1 MEQGIIVKGTGG
13 FYDVLTDQGEVV
25 TCRLRGRLRL
35 EDERVLVGD
44 RVLISCSEGKGLVEE
59 VLPRST
65 ALIRPPIA
73 NVEQVMV
80 VTAAAQPDPIPLL
93 FDRILV
99 HVEKAG
105 LQAFVVINKID
116 LAPDVAQELKKYY
129 DSAGYNILLASAA
142 SRQGLNEIKDCLADR
157 ITTLAGPSGVGKS
170 SLINALEPGFSLETG
185 DVSEKLG
192 RGRHTTRTVS
202 LLPLPWGGL
211 IADTPGFS
219 RLEMIGIEIEE
230 LQHMFPEFEPFY
242 GQCQFRGCLHRH
254 EPNCRVKEAVED
266 GTIVR
271 QRYEHYLLFLAEIE
285 ENKPY

>member
-13 FYDVLTDQGEVV
+13 FYDVLTDQGKIV

-44 RVLISCSEGKGLVEE
+44 RVKITCSDREGVVEE
-59 VLPRST
+59 VLPRSNT
-65 ALIRPPIA
+65 LIRPPIA
-73 NVEQVMV
+73 NVDQVMV
-80 VTAAAQPDPIPLL
+80 VAAAAQPDPIPLL

-105 LQAFVVINKID
+105 LKAFLVINKVD
-116 LAPDVAQELKKYY
+116 LAPDAAEELKEYY
-129 DSAGYNILLASAA
+129 QTAGYPVLLASAA
-142 SRQGLNEIKDCLADR
+142 QGRGLEEVRECLKGR

-170 SLINALEPGFSLETG
+170 SLINALAPGFSLETG
-185 DVSEKLG
+185 DISEKLR

-202 LLPLPWGGL
+202 LLALPWGGL

-219 RLEMIGIEIEE
+219 RLEMIDIEVED
-230 LQHMFPEFEPFY
+230 LQYMFPEFEPY
-242 GQCQFRGCLHRH
+242 HSECQFRGCLHRH
-254 EPNCRVKEAVED
+254 EPNCRVKEAVAD
-266 GTIVR
+266 GAIAR
-271 QRYEHYLLFLAEIE
+271 QRYEHYLLFLDEVE